1 MFLRRSLS
9 RNTLILLVGNTVGM
23 GLAFAFSALL
33 GRATGQTGLGVYA
46 AVLAWVFP
54 LTLLA
59 EFGVNTLITRDLALD
74 LTRTADYLAASAA
87 LRWRLGGGVMIGI
100 WLLAPLMSDNPQGV
114 MGLRLA
120 APLVLI
126 EPTFGAYSAVF
137 RARQTM
143 RPIVWLNVGMLL
155 CQIVLCAGA
164 FALGYGVLAALAI
177 NTLTSLGRMLAAR
190 WWITPS
196 PMYVCADEAGLVPTG
211 YNGGVGTTQRG
222 VRVLRLLRRAV
233 PFALAGVLAALH
245 LRAGFIL
252 LEALHGSAALGLLA
266 AAWRF
271 IEAARLFPHA
281 FFDALLPTLSAE
293 GTSARVLGRAYA
305 VLIGYSVAAA
315 LGFALFGRWLI
326 VWVYGAEF
334 AASSL
339 LLTLGGITLL
349 PSLLRSLATLQ
360 AYARQREGAANIGLG
375 IMIVLWGGALP
386 FIAQYGAV
394 GVIVAGG
401 VIDLIG
407 YGVIVVATSLQ
418 GHRL

>member
-1 MFLRRSLS
+1 MKRFQLTRYWLRLLTTTGLNCSAPMFLRRSLS

-155 CQIVLCAGA
+155 CQIVLCAAA
-164 FALGYGVLAALAI
+164 FALGYGVLAALGI
-177 NTLTSLGRMLAAR
+177 NTFTSLGRMLAAR
-190 WWITPS
+190 WWVNPSLNPS
-196 PMYVCADEAGLVPTG
+196 PYRRGTYTPPLSCRGMIYHAP
-211 YNGGVGTTQRG
+211 TTQPA
-222 VRVLRLLRRAV
+222 LLRRAA
-233 PFALAGVLAALH
+233 PFALAGVLAAVH

-293 GTSARVLGRAYA
+293 GKSARVLGRAYA
-305 VLIGYSVAAA
+305 VLIGYSIIAA
-315 LGFALFGRWLI
+315 LGFALFGRGLI

-339 LLTLGGITLL
+339 LLT
-349 PSLLRSLATLQ
+349 
-360 AYARQREGAANIGLG
+360 
-375 IMIVLWGGALP
+375 
-386 FIAQYGAV
+386 
-394 GVIVAGG
+394 
-401 VIDLIG
+401 
-407 YGVIVVATSLQ
+407 
-418 GHRL
+418 